1 MRNDEISPNTE
12 IRIQTLHAMSLVI
25 RASSLIRHS
34 SFWFRHSAGALAFFL
49 TVTFTTAAPV
59 HVDLPTVMKLAGAN
73 NDEIQLA
80 RARHT
85 ETLAES
91 KLAWQRFWPSLTL
104 GAGYRRADGNV
115 QDIAGAVFNVSKQ
128 HYTVGP
134 NLMIDW
140 SPGDMY
146 YSALA
151 AKQRALAA
159 EQLAEKAR
167 RDIVTQATGRY
178 YDLLS
183 TEASLAIIEDDLRLS
198 QDYEKQIGGAVDA
211 GTAFRAD
218 LLRVK
223 TQVSREKLA
232 IRQHQEKRDLSA
244 AALAEILRLPADTEL
259 RPAKAD
265 LVPVRLLDRKT
276 GVATLL
282 LQASQHRPEMKAA
295 SAVTTAAAWERER
308 ARVAPMIPSV
318 QAGYGFGGLGGGFN
332 GDLGN
337 FDQSQ
342 NVFIGLG
349 WKIGPGGLF
358 DKQRKVIVS
367 AQEEAANLQSAQV
380 KAAIGREV
388 VEAAA
393 KAQSAHDQIGINDE
407 AVSAAEEM
415 VKLARERQASQLGVV
430 LEYLLAREELTRA
443 KQSRVMAVTD
453 YNKAQHALKRAV
465 GR

>member
-1 MRNDEISPNTE
+1 
-12 IRIQTLHAMSLVI
+12 
-25 RASSLIRHS
+25 
-34 SFWFRHSAGALAFFL
+34 
-49 TVTFTTAAPV
+49 
-59 HVDLPTVMKLAGAN
+59 MKLAGAN

-80 RARHT
+80 RAKHT
-85 ETLAES
+85 EALAES

-104 GAGYRRADGNV
+104 GAGYRRTDGNI
-115 QDIAGAVFNVSKQ
+115 QDIAGAVFDVSKQ
-128 HYTVGP
+128 QYSVGP

-151 AKQRALAA
+151 AQQKALAA

-178 YDLLS
+178 YDLLAA
-183 TEASLAIIEDDLRLS
+183 EASLAIIEDDLRLT

-223 TQVSREKLA
+223 TQVSREKLS
-232 IRQHQEKRDLSA
+232 IRQHEETRDLAA
-244 AALAEILRLPADTEL
+244 AALAEILRLPAETEL

-265 LVPVRLLDRKT
+265 LVPVRLLDRGT
-276 GVATLL
+276 GVATLIS
-282 LQASQHRPEMKAA
+282 QAAQQRPEMKAA
-295 SAVTTAAAWERER
+295 SAVSSAAGLERER

-318 QAGYGFGGLGGGFN
+318 QAGYGFGGLGGGYN
-332 GDLGN
+332 GDMGN
-337 FDQSQ
+337 FDETQ
-342 NVFIGLG
+342 NAFIGFG

-358 DKQRKVIVS
+358 DRQRKVIAG
-367 AQEEAANLQSAQV
+367 AQEEAAGLQAAQV

-393 KAQSAHDQIGINDE
+393 KSQSAHDQIAINDE
-407 AVSAAEEM
+407 AVGAAEEM

-443 KQSRVMAVTD
+443 RQSRVQSVTR
-453 YNKAQHALKRAV
+453 YNKAQHELKRAV

>member
-1 MRNDEISPNTE
+1 
-12 IRIQTLHAMSLVI
+12 
-25 RASSLIRHS
+25 
-34 SFWFRHSAGALAFFL
+34 
-49 TVTFTTAAPV
+49 
-59 HVDLPTVMKLAGAN
+59 MKLAGAN
-73 NDEIQLA
+73 NDEIRLA
-80 RARHT
+80 RAKHV
-85 ETLAES
+85 EALAES

-104 GAGYRRADGNV
+104 GAGYRRTDGNV
-115 QDIAGAVFNVSKQ
+115 QDIAGAVFDVSKQ
-128 HYTVGP
+128 QYSVGP

-151 AKQRALAA
+151 AQQKAFAA

-167 RDIVTQATGRY
+167 RDIVTQSTGRY
-178 YDLLS
+178 YDLLAA
-183 TEASLAIIEDDLRLS
+183 EASLAIIEDDLRLT
-198 QDYEKQIGGAVDA
+198 QEYEKQIGGAVDA

-223 TQVSREKLA
+223 TQVSREKLS
-232 IRQHQEKRDLSA
+232 IRQHEEARDLAA
-244 AALAEILRLPADTEL
+244 AALAEILRLPAETEL

-265 LVPVRLLDRKT
+265 LVPVRLMDRRT
-276 GVATLL
+276 GVATLIS
-282 LQASQHRPEMKAA
+282 QAARERPEMKAA
-295 SAVTTAAAWERER
+295 DAVSSAAGLESER

-332 GDLGN
+332 GDMGN
-337 FDQSQ
+337 FDETQ
-342 NVFIGLG
+342 NVFVGLG

-358 DKQRKVIVS
+358 DRQRKVIAG
-367 AQEEAANLQSAQV
+367 AQEEAAGLQAANV

-393 KAQSAHDQIGINDE
+393 KSQSAHDQIAINDE
-407 AVSAAEEM
+407 AVGAAEEM

-443 KQSRVMAVTD
+443 RQSRVQSVTRF
-453 YNKAQHALKRAV
+453 NKAQHELKRAV